1 MKKTIC
7 LNMIVKNEAKVIERC
22 LLSVRNLIDYWVIA
36 DTGSTDGTQAC
47 IQNTLKDIPGEFY
60 ERPWVDFSFNRNEVL
75 FFSKGKGDYI
85 LLIDADERFEF
96 LTKPFSLPSLTK
108 DCYAIIHRSEGTD
121 FQRAVLLNNQLDWQW
136 VGAIHEQPE
145 CSQRPS
151 VGFISNWINVC
162 TQDGHRS
169 QDPEKFLKDIGI
181 LEKALAQDPQNTRHT
196 FYLAETY
203 SIVGNYRAAWKAYE
217 KRAALGG
224 PQLEVFWS
232 LYQIGRM
239 KELLKEPS
247 ESFISSYCTAFQF
260 RPSRVEPL
268 FFLANYYLS
277 TQSFYLAY
285 LIAKA
290 ASVIPSPS
298 DAHFV
303 ERWMYDWGVL
313 LQLAKSAWAL
323 GFKEEGKKAFQ
334 KLLSVKTLPAPYRD
348 EIFSVINI

>member
-47 IQNTLKDIPGEFY
+47 IQKTLKNIPGEFY
-60 ERPWVDFSFNRNEVL
+60 ERPWVDFAHNRNEVL
-75 FFSKGKGDYI
+75 SFSQKKGDYI

-145 CSQRPS
+145 CSKTPS
-151 VGFISNWINVC
+151 VGFIPNWINVC

-169 QDPEKFLKDIGI
+169 EDPEKFLKDIEI
-181 LEKALAQDPQNTRHT
+181 LEKALAKDPQNTRHT

-203 SIVGNYRAAWKAYE
+203 SILGNYRAAWKAYE
-217 KRAALGG
+217 KRVALGG
-224 PQLEVFWS
+224 APVRGFLVS
-232 LYQIGRM
+232 LSNR
-239 KELLKEPS
+239 ENE
-247 ESFISSYCTAFQF
+247 
-260 RPSRVEPL
+260 RV
-268 FFLANYYLS
+268 
-277 TQSFYLAY
+277 
-285 LIAKA
+285 
-290 ASVIPSPS
+290 
-298 DAHFV
+298 V
-303 ERWMYDWGVL
+303 ER
-313 LQLAKSAWAL
+313 
-323 GFKEEGKKAFQ
+323 AF
-334 KLLSVKTLPAPYRD
+334 
-348 EIFSVINI
+348 